1 VSGPEPRRF
10 LQPGGA
16 HNATPPRIVF
26 GSGSVSGLP
35 AEVHRLGATR
45 ALVVT
50 TPGRAALGRQL
61 QDLIGG
67 AAIGVL
73 AEAVSQVPIELAERS
88 REQAR
93 DLDADC
99 LIAVGGGA
107 ATGLCKGIALE
118 HPLPIIAIPTT
129 YSGSE
134 MTAFCGITIAGVKRM
149 HRSRNM
155 LAATVVYDPELS
167 VSLPAA
173 VTASSTMN
181 ALAHCIDG
189 IWQPTL
195 SPLVA
200 HAAAEGV
207 QVLVGALPK
216 VLADPRDLFGRTELL
231 YGAHLAGGVLA
242 GGFTLQHAIAHT
254 LGGSF
259 GIEHGLAHS
268 LVLPH
273 VTRHLQ
279 SVIPDLMAP
288 IAATLG
294 TDDIAAVVADLART
308 SGLPS
313 SLLEVGLTAA
323 DVERAVDI
331 TMSTEPNPDEPVPV
345 TADVVRAI
353 LEAALCGELAE
364 VGR

>member
-1 VSGPEPRRF
+1 MTGTPRRRF
-10 LQPGGA
+10 LSPGGA
-16 HNATPPRIVF
+16 HNATPPRILF
-26 GSGSVSGLP
+26 GAGSVTQLP
-35 AEVHRLGATR
+35 EEVRRLGATR

-50 TPGRAALGRQL
+50 TPGREPLGRRL
-61 QDLIGG
+61 QAMIGD
-67 AAIGVL
+67 AAVDVL
-73 AEAVSQVPIELAERS
+73 PAAVSQVPIELAEHS
-88 REQAR
+88 REVAR
-93 DLDADC
+93 RLGADC
-99 LIAVGGGA
+99 LVSVGGGA
-107 ATGLCKGIALE
+107 ATGLCKGIALG
-118 HPLPIIAIPTT
+118 HPLPIIDVPTT

-134 MTAFCGITIAGVKRM
+134 MTAFCGITIDGVKRM
-149 HRSRNM
+149 HRSLDM

-167 VSLPAA
+167 VGLPPA

-207 QVLVGALPK
+207 AVLVDALPR
-216 VLADPRDLFGRTELL
+216 VLLDPTDLAGRTDLL

-273 VTRHLQ
+273 VTRQLQ
-279 SVIPDLMAP
+279 QSIPELMAP
-288 IAATLG
+288 IASALG
-294 TDDIAAVVADLART
+294 TADIATALADLVLAC
-308 SGLPS
+308 GLPT
-313 SLLEVGLTAA
+313 SLREVGLTAD
-323 DVERAVDI
+323 DVERAVQI
-331 TMSTEPNPDEPVPV
+331 TMSSEPDPDGPVPV
-345 TADVVRAI
+345 TADVVREV
-353 LEAALCGELAE
+353 LLAALAGLAA
-364 VGR
+364 GR

>member
-1 VSGPEPRRF
+1 MSAPSPRRF
-10 LQPGGA
+10 LTPGGA

-26 GSGSVSGLP
+26 GSGAVAGL
-35 AEVHRLGATR
+35 AEEVARLGVTR

-50 TPGRAALGRQL
+50 TPGRVALGRQL
-61 QDLIGG
+61 QDLIGD
-67 AAIGVL
+67 AAVGVL
-73 AEAVSQVPIELAERS
+73 PEAVSQVPIELAERG
-88 REQAR
+88 RRHAVQ
-93 DLDADC
+93 LGADC
-99 LIAVGGGA
+99 LVAVGGGA
-107 ATGLCKGIALE
+107 ATGLCKGIALH
-118 HPLPIIAIPTT
+118 HPLPVIAVPTT

-134 MTAFCGITIAGVKRM
+134 MTAFCGITIDGVKRM
-149 HRSRNM
+149 HRSLDM
-155 LAATVVYDPELS
+155 LASTVVYDPDLS
-167 VSLPAA
+167 LGLPAA

-200 HAAAEGV
+200 HAAAEGAA
-207 QVLVGALPK
+207 VLVGALPR
-216 VLADPRDLFGRTELL
+216 VLADPADLVGRTELL

-273 VTRHLQ
+273 VTRHLET
-279 SVIPDLMAP
+279 VVPDLMSP
-288 IAATLG
+288 IGTALG
-294 TDDIAAVVADLART
+294 TGDVAGTVADLARG
-308 SGLPS
+308 SGLPT

-331 TMSTEPNPDEPVPV
+331 TMSSEPDPDGRVPV
-345 TADVVRAI
+345 TADVVRTI
-353 LEAALCGELAE
+353 LLSALHGESA
-364 VGR
+364 GARR